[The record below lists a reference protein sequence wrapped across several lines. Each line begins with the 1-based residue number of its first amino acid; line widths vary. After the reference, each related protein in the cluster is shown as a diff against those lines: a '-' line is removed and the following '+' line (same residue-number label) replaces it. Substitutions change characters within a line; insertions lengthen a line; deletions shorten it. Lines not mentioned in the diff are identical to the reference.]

1 MGDHLY
7 SNPRSVKMAFK
18 IFLFSCFL
26 LAGAMANQEVP
37 EAEIEEMNT
46 MLSEVL
52 GSDLLVPHGEKELI
66 ASTRSFCCY
75 KQKMCKAAPLK
86 TPEPISTS
94 DTEPETPATKPAKSC
109 EDIRSCHLCITP
121 ITDGVKNVVRSGVET
136 VKDVGSA
143 IGDAMPGLLG
153 IAIGAHL
160 FG

>member
-1 MGDHLY
+1 MGNHLY

-26 LAGAMANQEVP
+26 LAGAIANQEVP

-75 KQKMCKAAPLK
+75 KQKMCKAAPV
-86 TPEPISTS
+86 PERESVSTS
-94 DTEPETPATKPAKSC
+94 DVEPETPATPTKKSC